1 MACPDRQA
9 YSVVRGRGGHRLTAS
24 TVRAA
29 LVTVEVLA
37 ASVWIGGLAAIGIV
51 AQIVRQQLEPAAR
64 VDFFRSLGRR
74 YLNVGGGAL
83 LMAFASG
90 ALLLA
95 RGAWT
100 EEKSAAVAVAAALL
114 LATAAGVLQARSL
127 TVMRR
132 RALDGTAQPALT
144 ASIRRGART
153 ATLLR
158 ASIGALT
165 IALVVIAATIT

>member
-1 MACPDRQA
+1 MSSGTKDLALEQRVDALARLVDTA
-9 YSVVRGRGGHRLTAS
+9 ARLLGGSPS
-24 TVRAA
+24 TVEQGCELAGRAWW
-29 LVTVEVLA
+29 LA
-37 ASVWIGGLAAIGIV
+37 RPVSPGT
-51 AQIVRQQLEPAAR
+51 AR
-64 VDFFRSLGRR
+64 RL
-74 YLNVGGGAL
+74 
-83 LMAFASG
+83 
-90 ALLLA
+90 LLLA
-95 RGAWT
+95 RAAWT

-114 LATAAGVLQARSL
+114 LATAAGVVQARSL

-132 RALDGTAQPALT
+132 RALDGPAQPALT